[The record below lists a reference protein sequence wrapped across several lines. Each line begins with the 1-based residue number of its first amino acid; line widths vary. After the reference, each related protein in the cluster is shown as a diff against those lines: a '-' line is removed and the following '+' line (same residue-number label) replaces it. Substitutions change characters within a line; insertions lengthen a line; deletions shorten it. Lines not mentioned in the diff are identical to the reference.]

1 MFCSMPIDTCVMYQS
16 KNNLLMVA
24 GDFVRAFLKNSPV
37 TGVFFDRR
45 LNQQLSKQWKAG
57 DLRRHRAHY
66 DVTVMRCDSMST
78 LCIYSRR
85 CYYSRFLFCL
95 FHWSTTICVLIFC
108 LLFIKFSKCM
118 VNVLHFPLLLNHVWL
133 SALSVCLESM
143 GGRSYQNK
151 DLPSDV
157 SHNWNCKSRSN
168 KKSLPNRHCPTSRT
182 NYRFVNIIRSE
193 LQQLGP
199 GMALISQFHASW
211 KCVST
216 QFCTHDDVIKNLL
229 RHTGYMCGEF
239 TGSRWIPR
247 TKASEAELWCFFD
260 LRLNKRLSK

>member
-1 MFCSMPIDTCVMYQS
+1 MFCFMPIDTCVMYQS

-24 GDFVRAFLKNSPV
+24 GDFVSAFLKNSPITGGFATQRPV
-37 TGVFFDRR
+37 TRSFDVFFDLR

-66 DVTVMRCDSMST
+66 DVTVMTCDNMST

-85 CYYSRFLFCL
+85 CYHSRFLFCL
-95 FHWSTTICVLIFC
+95 FHWSTTICVLILC

-118 VNVLHFPLLLNHVWL
+118 VNVLHFPLLLYPAWL

-168 KKSLPNRHCPTSRT
+168 KKSLPNHHCPTSRT

-193 LQQLGP
+193 LQ
-199 GMALISQFHASW
+199 
-211 KCVST
+211 
-216 QFCTHDDVIKNLL
+216 
-229 RHTGYMCGEF
+229 
-239 TGSRWIPR
+239 
-247 TKASEAELWCFFD
+247 
-260 LRLNKRLSK
+260 